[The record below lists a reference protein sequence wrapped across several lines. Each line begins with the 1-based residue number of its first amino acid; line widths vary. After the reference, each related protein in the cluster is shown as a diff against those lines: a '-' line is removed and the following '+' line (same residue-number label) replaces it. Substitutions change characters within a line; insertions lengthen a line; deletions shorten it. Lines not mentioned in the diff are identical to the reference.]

1 MAMTRN
7 QWNRFQQDLPQED
20 RISYDQYLETLGDLQ
35 AIADNPQAAMS
46 VVQNMTDA
54 ANAARIAARDADA
67 ADMAQAN
74 KDLAAAD
81 ALAAEADKIV
91 ANIEAANNPVP
102 VVNEET
108 GIVEIKPE
116 PTPVEKIMGPSRF
129 SKDGNLLEFTPMT
142 EGARLAIFGYNP
154 ATGKAYTDEE
164 SAALNGGY
172 LPEGYRNLR
181 GYRFDPTTGELEVLG
196 GNGTTSGLGARYQM
210 NAKGNIIPRAEFLP
224 KGVGFDENGRS
235 YQPGQRMPGET
246 TAQYI
251 GRLSQI
257 GQGVLFENGKAYQYD
272 SAGRFYID
280 GQQPMPEGFG
290 QPPSGNQ
297 AVGTMS
303 TGATTSKGLVTGS
316 ATSSNI
322 KPIPTGVTV
331 TTTYTDPKTGDT
343 VGVLSNGTTQV
354 LAAGDKL
361 ATGRASTIAT
371 LMDRFNKY
379 GLGSLAN
386 KIQELAID
394 GATESTITLQLQ
406 ETEEY
411 QKRFSANAARIKQGL
426 QVLNPA
432 EYLSLEDG
440 YRQVLR
446 AYGLKSFDTDA
457 YVQQFIANDVSAAEL
472 SNRVVTAVQRVQNAD
487 PAVQQQLRDY
497 YGIGQQDLVAYV
509 LDPQQQFQKI
519 ERQVASAE
527 IGVAAGRQGL
537 KPGVAVA
544 EQLAAQGISQAEAQ
558 RGYATI
564 ADILPTAEK
573 LSSIY
578 GTTLDAYGQSEGEQ
592 EVFNQLA
599 SAQRKREKLTAR
611 EVAAFSGASGTNR
624 TSLTTSNV
632 GQFQNPE
639 RTYRPRQRNRPIVGA
654 SQFPRTELW
663 PAN

>member
-20 RISYDQYLETLGDLQ
+20 RISYDQYLETLNDLE
-35 AIADNPQAAMS
+35 AIANNPTGAMA
-46 VVQNMTDA
+46 VVQNITDA

-67 ADMAQAN
+67 EDMAKAN
-74 KDLAAAD
+74 RDLAEAD

-102 VVNEET
+102 VIDEVTET
-108 GIVEIKPE
+108 VEIKPD

-154 ATGKAYTDEE
+154 ATGKAYTDAE

-172 LPEGYRNLR
+172 IPEGYKNLK
-181 GYRFDPTTGELEVLG
+181 GYRFDPVTGELEVLG

-210 NAKGNIIPRAEFLP
+210 TAKGNIIPRQDQLP
-224 KGVGFDENGRS
+224 KGVGVDENGRY
-235 YQPGQRMPGET
+235 YQPGEVMPNESLAQYAQRMTSIGGSGNFVYNGKNYQFDQKGTFYIPGE
-246 TAQYI
+246 Q
-251 GRLSQI
+251 
-257 GQGVLFENGKAYQYD
+257 D
-272 SAGRFYID
+272 
-280 GQQPMPEGFG
+280 MPFGFG
-290 QPPSGNQ
+290 TPNNVPGMLSD
-297 AVGTMS
+297 GTMS
-303 TGATTSKGLVTGS
+303 STATVSKGLVTGS

-354 LAAGDKL
+354 LATGDKI

-371 LMDRFNKY
+371 LVDRFNKY

-406 ETEEY
+406 ETPEY
-411 QKRFSANAARIKQGL
+411 QKRFSANASRIKQGL

-446 AYGLKSFDTDA
+446 AYGLKQFDTDA

-519 ERQVASAE
+519 QRQVASAE

-537 KPGVAVA
+537 RPGVAVA
-544 EQLAAQGISQAEAQ
+544 EQLAAQGVTQAEAQ
-558 RGYATI
+558 KGYATI

-578 GTTLDAYGQSEGEQ
+578 GTTLDTYGQSEAEQ
-592 EVFNQLA
+592 EVFNSLA

-611 EVAAFSGASGTNR
+611 EVAAFGGSAGTNK
-624 TSLTTSNV
+624 TSLTQQTV
-632 GQFQNPE
+632 GQ
-639 RTYRPRQRNRPIVGA
+639 Y
-654 SQFPRTELW
+654 
-663 PAN
+663 

>member
-1 MAMTRN
+1 MTRI
-7 QWNRFQQDLPQED
+7 QWNRFQQELPQAD
-20 RISYDQYLETLGDLQ
+20 RISYDQYLETLT
-35 AIADNPQAAMS
+35 ADNSQS
-46 VVQNMTDA
+46 VQQMMGVVENLTDA

-81 ALAAEADKIV
+81 ALAAEADEIV
-91 ANIEAANNPVP
+91 AKIEAANNPVP

-116 PTPVEKIMGPSRF
+116 PTPVEKNFGPTGYNTPS
-129 SKDGNLLEFTPMT
+129 DGSLVEFKPMT

-154 ATGKAYTDEE
+154 ATGKAYTDAE

-172 LPEGYRNLR
+172 IPEGYKNIK
-181 GYRFDPTTGELEVLG
+181 GYRFDPATGNLEVLG
-196 GNGTTSGLGARYQM
+196 ANGTTSGLGARYQM
-210 NAKGNIIPRAEFLP
+210 NAKGNLIPREEFLP

-251 GRLSQI
+251 RRLSQI
-257 GQGVLFENGKAYQYD
+257 GQGVIIENGKVIQYD
-272 SAGRFYID
+272 AAGRFYTE
-280 GQQPMPEGFG
+280 GQPVPQGFG
-290 QPPSGNQ
+290 QVATVDQ
-297 AVGTMS
+297 AVGTMAS
-303 TGATTSKGLVTGS
+303 TATASKGLVTGS

-406 ETEEY
+406 ETQEY

-578 GTTLDAYGQSEGEQ
+578 GTTLDTYGQSEGEQ

-611 EVAAFSGASGTNR
+611 EVAAFSGSSGAAK
-624 TSLTTSNV
+624 TSLSTSRV
-632 GQFQNPE
+632 GQF
-639 RTYRPRQRNRPIVGA
+639 
-654 SQFPRTELW
+654 
-663 PAN
+663 